1 MIRLNAN
8 KTSNYITET
17 PVIKRT
23 AQRIPWN
30 PGFMSTVS
38 SHVHRSVLF
47 VSGAILASNL
57 LGLFRDAAYGNVWGG
72 DVAFAGFLIAFTIP
86 NLFRALFGEGAFTS
100 AFVPTFTGRLETAGK
115 AAAWE
120 TACNAITLM
129 AIVLGVLLL
138 LIAPLCLLARPY
150 LSSYPDLDKA
160 LVYLPVLLPYALLVC
175 LTAAFSA
182 VLNTFRHFTIPAL
195 NQIIFNL
202 TTILVTVFVCSRFP
216 GETGIWILVGA
227 VVATGVLQVVIQM
240 LACYGYEK
248 LWFTPRFQPSE
259 PEIRQIAFLIAP
271 VLLSAGVSQINTSL
285 DRLFS
290 GVMGTQAVTAMYY
303 GQQLIHLPIGLFA
316 IALAQVCL
324 PELSRAWTA
333 NDHKAIHTTLG
344 FSLRQV
350 LFLTLPATALLAGA
364 GEEVVRV
371 LYQSGRFG
379 DPEVRETTYT
389 LMFFLPAIPAY
400 ALLRVVATSFYA
412 RQDTKTPMRISMY
425 CVALNLFLNLL
436 LMPFFRQGGLA
447 LATSIAAIANVGVLY
462 VIERRHHPDDMRLPL
477 RPLLE
482 LLFAACLCG
491 VAIFFAAR
499 GLRGTELLVGCC
511 PHFLP
516 QAKFT
521 AAINLGLVLAAGAAV
536 YVAALTMMGRPE
548 LKETLDAFRRK
559 AKK

>member
-1 MIRLNAN
+1 M
-8 KTSNYITET
+8 
-17 PVIKRT
+17 
-23 AQRIPWN
+23 
-30 PGFMSTVS
+30 
-38 SHVHRSVLF
+38 HRSVLF

-100 AFVPTFTGRLETAGK
+100 AFVPTFTAKLEKEGRE
-115 AAAWE
+115 AAWA
-120 TACNAITLM
+120 TACNAISLM
-129 AIVLGVLLL
+129 AATLGALL
-138 LIAPLCLLARPY
+138 LILAPLCLWLQPHF
-150 LSSYPDLDKA
+150 SSSPAVERA
-160 LVYLPVLLPYALLVC
+160 LVYLPALMPYALLVC

-182 VLNTFRHFTIPAL
+182 VLNTFKHFTLPAL

-202 TTILVTVFVCSRFP
+202 TTILVTVFVCARFP
-216 GETGIWILVGA
+216 GETGIWILVA
-227 VVATGVLQVVIQM
+227 TVVATGLLQVVIQM
-240 LACYGYEK
+240 LACHGYEK
-248 LWFTPRFQPSE
+248 LWFRPRFRPSE
-259 PEIRQIAFLIAP
+259 PEMRQIAFLIAP
-271 VLLSAGVSQINTSL
+271 VLLSAGVAQINTSL

-290 GVMGTQAVTAMYY
+290 GFMGAPAVTAMYY

-333 NDHKAIHTTLG
+333 NDRKAIHATLD

-364 GEEVVRV
+364 GEEVIRV

-379 DPEVRETTYT
+379 NAEVLETTYT

-412 RQDTKTPMRISMY
+412 RQDTKTPMRVSMY

-447 LATSIAAIANVGVLY
+447 LATSIAAVVNVGVLY
-462 VIERRHHPDDMRLPL
+462 LIERRQHPDDLRLPVK
-477 RPLLE
+477 PMLE
-482 LLFAACLCG
+482 LLFAAILCG
-491 VAIFFAAR
+491 LTIFLAAR
-499 GLRGTELLVGCC
+499 GLRGVELLKGGC

-516 QAKFT
+516 PAKF
-521 AAINLGLVLAAGAAV
+521 AAGINLALVLLAGGIV
-536 YVAALTMMGRPE
+536 YVASLAAMGRPE
-548 LKETLDAFRRK
+548 LKETLNAFRRK
-559 AKK
+559 KK